1 MENNKG
7 DIRHRLSEI
16 KEEYKFNDDIFN
28 TDDKRA
34 YIAKKVIFEQL
45 NEVDRTIILLYAET
59 GSLRKLGD
67 ILGCSHSTIRPEV
80 NRIKEDIKDKIQDI
94 WDLY

>member
-1 MENNKG
+1 MDNKR
-7 DIRHRLSEI
+7 DIKQRLKEL
-16 KEEYKFNDDIFN
+16 KEEYRFTDDIFN
-28 TDDKRA
+28 EDDKRA

-45 NEVDRTIILLYAET
+45 NEIDRTIILLYAET
-59 GSLRKLGD
+59 GSLRQLGN

-80 NRIKEDIKDKIQDI
+80 NRIKEDIKNKIEDI

>member
-1 MENNKG
+1 MDNKG
-7 DIRHRLSEI
+7 DIKQRIKDI
-16 KEEYKFNDDIFN
+16 KEEYKFNEDIFN
-28 TDDKRA
+28 DDDKRA

-45 NEVDRTIILLYAET
+45 NEIDRTIILLYTET
-59 GSLRKLGD
+59 GSLRQLGK

-80 NRIKEDIKDKIQDI
+80 NRIKEDVKEKINKL

>member
-1 MENNKG
+1 MDNQR
-7 DIRHRLSEI
+7 DIKQRLKEL

-28 TDDKRA
+28 EDDKRA

-59 GSLRKLGD
+59 GSLRQLGN

-80 NRIKEDIKDKIQDI
+80 NRIKEDIKNKIEEI
-94 WDLY
+94 WELY

>member
-1 MENNKG
+1 MDNKG
-7 DIRHRLSEI
+7 DIKQRLKEL
-16 KEEYKFNDDIFN
+16 KEEYKFTDDIFN

-34 YIAKKVIFEQL
+34 YIAKKVIYEQL

-59 GSLRKLGD
+59 GSLRQLGN

-80 NRIKEDIKDKIQDI
+80 NRIKEDIKEKIQDI
-94 WDLY
+94 WELY